1 LSERKIDPHK
11 AIDFIFENAPKLAHA
26 KSDRIFLEEFR
37 KSKKAILMQQSGQTV
52 VSAQERDAYAHP
64 EYIELLRGLQ
74 AAVEQEETI
83 RWGLIAAQARIEV
96 WRSQEATNRSQ
107 DHLTR

>member
-1 LSERKIDPHK
+1 MSERKIDPHK
-11 AIDFIFENAPKLAHA
+11 AIDFIFDNAPKLAQA
-26 KSDRIFLEEFR
+26 KADRIYLEEFR
-37 KSKKAILMQQSGQTV
+37 KSKKAMLMQQSGQTV

-83 RWGLIAAQARIEV
+83 RWSLIAAQARIEV
-96 WRSQEATNRSQ
+96 WKAQTYTDNKI
-107 DHLTR
+107 DKLVK

>member
-1 LSERKIDPHK
+1 MSERKIDPHK
-11 AIDFIFENAPKLAHA
+11 AIDFIFDNAPKLAQA
-26 KSDRIFLEEFR
+26 KADRIYLEEFR
-37 KSKKAILMQQSGQTV
+37 KSKKAMLMQQSGQTV

-83 RWGLIAAQARIEV
+83 RWSLIAAQARVEV